1 MDTQWGGNWIASSEL
16 GAVVNRGD
24 CVKWA
29 GWRAAVC
36 PMNLVMPIVPSVKTR
51 LKQRIRRWLAR
62 LLQRLLQ
69 PFVQAIVAPMLAEWA
84 DRQQQDLDHR
94 LQVDQL
100 SPIVQTII
108 NTEIR
113 IWGERDRLHLAP
125 TSAMVNTLFNLS
137 SGQITVGDHTFT
149 GHNVSIITGTHDY
162 HAVLADRLTDV
173 PESGRDITIGQGVWI
188 GSNAIILGPCTIGD
202 HAVIAA
208 GAVVTAG
215 SQIAAGAIVA
225 GIPAKV
231 IKQIDGL

>member
-1 MDTQWGGNWIASSEL
+1 
-16 GAVVNRGD
+16 
-24 CVKWA
+24 
-29 GWRAAVC
+29 
-36 PMNLVMPIVPSVKTR
+36 MPIVQSAKTR
-51 LKQRIRRWLAR
+51 FKQTIRRR
-62 LLQRLLQ
+62 FERFLQ
-69 PFVQAIVAPMLAEWA
+69 PFVQAIVTPMLAAWA
-84 DRQQQDLDHR
+84 DRQQQDLDQR

-113 IWGERDRLHLAP
+113 IWGERDRLHLSP
-125 TSAMVNTLFNLS
+125 TSEMVNTLFNLS
-137 SGQITVGDHTFT
+137 SGHITVGDHTFT

-162 HAVLADRLTDV
+162 HAVLADRLTNI

-215 SQIAAGAIVA
+215 SQIPSGAIVA

-231 IKQIDGL
+231 INQIAGD

>member
-1 MDTQWGGNWIASSEL
+1 MS
-16 GAVVNRGD
+16 
-24 CVKWA
+24 
-29 GWRAAVC
+29 
-36 PMNLVMPIVPSVKTR
+36 IVQSAKTR
-51 LKQRIRRWLAR
+51 LKQTIRRR
-62 LLQRLLQ
+62 IQQILQ
-69 PFVQAIVAPMLAEWA
+69 PFVQAIVTPMLTEWV
-84 DRQQQDLDHR
+84 DRQQQHLDQR

-113 IWGERDRLHLAP
+113 IWGDRERLHLAP

-162 HAVLADRLTDV
+162 HAIMADRLTNI

-215 SQIAAGAIVA
+215 SQIAAGAIIA

-231 IKQIDGL
+231 IKQIDG

>member
-1 MDTQWGGNWIASSEL
+1 
-16 GAVVNRGD
+16 
-24 CVKWA
+24 
-29 GWRAAVC
+29 
-36 PMNLVMPIVPSVKTR
+36 MPIVQSAKTHLKRFIRDR
-51 LKQRIRRWLAR
+51 LRQ
-62 LLQRLLQ
+62 LLQ
-69 PFVQAIVAPMLAEWA
+69 PLIQEIVLPIVAAAA
-84 DRQQQDLDHR
+84 DRQQQQLDQR

-100 SPIVQTII
+100 SPIVQRII

-113 IWGERDRLHLAP
+113 IWGECDRLHLAP

-137 SGQITVGDHTFT
+137 SGHVTVGDHTFT

-162 HAVLADRLTDV
+162 HARLADRLTDI

-208 GAVVTAG
+208 GAVVTAD
-215 SQIAAGAIVA
+215 SQIPAGAIVA

-231 IKQIDGL
+231 IKQIAP

>member
-1 MDTQWGGNWIASSEL
+1 
-16 GAVVNRGD
+16 
-24 CVKWA
+24 
-29 GWRAAVC
+29 
-36 PMNLVMPIVPSVKTR
+36 MPIVQSAKTR
-51 LKQRIRRWLAR
+51 LKQTIRRR
-62 LLQRLLQ
+62 FEQLLRPL
-69 PFVQAIVAPMLAEWA
+69 VTAIVTPILAESA
-84 DRQQQDLDHR
+84 DHQQQQLDQR

-125 TSAMVNTLFNLS
+125 TSEMVNTLFNLS

-162 HAVLADRLTDV
+162 HAVLADRLTHI
-173 PESGRDITIGQGVWI
+173 PESGRDI
-188 GSNAIILGPCTIGD
+188 TIGD

-215 SQIAAGAIVA
+215 SQIPAGVIVA

-231 IKQIDGL
+231 IKPIDA

>member
-1 MDTQWGGNWIASSEL
+1 
-16 GAVVNRGD
+16 
-24 CVKWA
+24 
-29 GWRAAVC
+29 
-36 PMNLVMPIVPSVKTR
+36 MPIVQSAKTR
-51 LKQRIRRWLAR
+51 LKQTIRRR
-62 LLQRLLQ
+62 FEQLLRPL
-69 PFVQAIVAPMLAEWA
+69 VTAIVTPILAESA
-84 DRQQQDLDHR
+84 DHQQQQLDQR

-125 TSAMVNTLFNLS
+125 TSEMVNTLFNLS

-162 HAVLADRLTDV
+162 HAVLADRLTHI

-215 SQIAAGAIVA
+215 SQIPAGVIVA

-231 IKQIDGL
+231 IKPIDA

>member
-1 MDTQWGGNWIASSEL
+1 
-16 GAVVNRGD
+16 
-24 CVKWA
+24 
-29 GWRAAVC
+29 
-36 PMNLVMPIVPSVKTR
+36 MPIVQSAKTR
-51 LKQRIRRWLAR
+51 LKQTIRRR
-62 LLQRLLQ
+62 FEQLLRPL
-69 PFVQAIVAPMLAEWA
+69 VTAIVTPILAESA
-84 DRQQQDLDHR
+84 DHQQQQLDQR

-125 TSAMVNTLFNLS
+125 TSEMVNTLFNLS

-162 HAVLADRLTDV
+162 QAVLADRLTNI

-215 SQIAAGAIVA
+215 SQIPAGVIVA

-231 IKQIDGL
+231 IKPIDA